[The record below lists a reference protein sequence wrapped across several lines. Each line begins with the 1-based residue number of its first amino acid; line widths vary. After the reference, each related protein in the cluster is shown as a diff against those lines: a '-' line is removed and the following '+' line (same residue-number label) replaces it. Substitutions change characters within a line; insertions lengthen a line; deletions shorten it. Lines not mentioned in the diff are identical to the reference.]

1 MKQFMPFAQNEE
13 QQTSSRRGFLR
24 TSLLG
29 AAAAAVPAS
38 MLMTQPVGASS
49 RKDFELAAATAFEEI
64 KRDENAHVTY
74 LKQALGSAAR
84 PKPTFQKL
92 RQSDAHAFVELART
106 FENIGVG
113 AYLMAAPAIGNK
125 SILAAA
131 GSILTIEARHAGY
144 LNAFTGQQL
153 SMNGAFDKPMSQ
165 ADIVKA
171 ASPFIKSL
179 NKGSDPSKPLKSDV
193 DILNFAL
200 LLEYLEAEFYN
211 LNVSRFY

>member
-1 MKQFMPFAQNEE
+1 MLIT
-13 QQTSSRRGFLR
+13 QT
-24 TSLLG
+24 
-29 AAAAAVPAS
+29 A
-38 MLMTQPVGASS
+38 GASS
-49 RKDFELAAATAFEEI
+49 RKDFQLAAATAFEEI
-64 KRDENAHVTY
+64 KRDENAHVVY

-84 PKPTFQKL
+84 PKPAFQKL
-92 RQSDAHAFVELART
+92 RQSDAHHFVELART

-125 SILAAA
+125 NILAAA

-153 SMNGAFDKPMSQ
+153 SANGAFDKPMSQ

-171 ASPFIKSL
+171 ASPFIESL
-179 NKGSDPSKPLKSDV
+179 NKGSDPSKPLKSDI